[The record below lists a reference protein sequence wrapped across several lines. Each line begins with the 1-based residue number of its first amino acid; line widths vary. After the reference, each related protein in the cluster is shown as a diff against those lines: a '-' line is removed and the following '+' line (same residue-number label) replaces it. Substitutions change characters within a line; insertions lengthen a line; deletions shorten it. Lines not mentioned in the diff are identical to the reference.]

1 MVFWHCDLVH
11 SVDSTQEGNTD
22 SSVLY
27 IPSAPLCKIIATYA
41 YLQREAFMEGLAA
54 PDFPGF
60 PKGIAET
67 MHKGRGT
74 SKDIEESGGMQPQ
87 GNFA

>member
-1 MVFWHCDLVH
+1 MHIFK
-11 SVDSTQEGNTD
+11 E
-22 SSVLY
+22 
-27 IPSAPLCKIIATYA
+27 
-41 YLQREAFMEGLAA
+41 EGLAA